1 MSQFAI
7 NISDDDDDDDI
18 FPSINDDSVVII
30 DQVDSNPVA
39 SSSSFNLLASDI
51 SSDDNL
57 FSQLTDRSVSNST
70 TNRRSGSMIDCIGS
84 DTHINFNSAD
94 NLFYLHESCTNNSII
109 DPTTNPTSDPTIN
122 SVTNPTT
129 NSTND
134 SAKKATSY
142 SSTGILAR
150 LHKLSQQQEKT
161 HLKQL
166 NLVNQTT
173 RMNRSSTV
181 NQLLVDCHIDLQ
193 SNPLFDSFKSSFSD
207 LAVSIKYSSVS
218 LKVNDAYL
226 FSVNHKLSS
235 KYDPSS
241 AIFVPSSSYIESVN
255 TLIVL
260 SSATEYAS
268 LLTDKSFL
276 HLDAHILS
284 IKRLHPNKKI
294 IYMVYGIPNLVRKI
308 EATKNKHI
316 AAQVRKYVHNS
327 GSSVDTNNRNNSQS
341 QSSNPL
347 LTELGHV
354 DSSLF
359 LLSFIH
365 LLVSH
370 SIHSLQPS
378 SISDSSSWFS
388 ELLKDISTLFYKQHS
403 HSLLFSKPKPSS
415 TSSSSFQSALEQ
427 IKFVTPDVSKAIVN
441 AYPTLSSLAADLKA
455 GPSRLA
461 DLKKGRAQGRHR
473 VGKALAGSIKKV
485 LESLDPDEFV

>member
-7 NISDDDDDDDI
+7 NISDDDDDDI

-30 DQVDSNPVA
+30 DQVDSNPAA
-39 SSSSFNLLASDI
+39 SSSSFNLLAPDI
-51 SSDDNL
+51 PSDDNL
-57 FSQLTDRSVSNST
+57 FSQPTDRSVSNST
-70 TNRRSGSMIDCIGS
+70 TNYRTGPIIDPVGS
-84 DTHINFNSAD
+84 DKHIDFSSD
-94 NLFYLHESCTNNSII
+94 DILFSLHESCTNNSII

-122 SVTNPTT
+122 PVTDPTT

-150 LHKLSQQQEKT
+150 LHKLSQQQEKNN
-161 HLKQL
+161 LKQL

-193 SNPLFDSFKSSFSD
+193 SDPFFEPFKSSLSD
-207 LAVSIKYSSVS
+207 LEVSIKYSVVS

-241 AIFVPSSSYIESVN
+241 GIFVPCSSYIKSVN

-260 SSATEYAS
+260 SSATDYAS
-268 LLTDKSFL
+268 LLTDKSFS

-294 IYMVYGIPNLVRKI
+294 IYMVYGIPDLVRKI

-316 AAQVRKYVHNS
+316 AAQVREYVHNS
-327 GSSVDTNNRNNSQS
+327 GSNVDTNNRNNSQS

-347 LTELGHV
+347 LTSLGHV

-370 SIHSLQPS
+370 SIHSLQPC
-378 SISDSSSWFS
+378 SISDASSWFS
-388 ELLKDISTLFYKQHS
+388 ELLKDISTLFYKKNS
-403 HSLLFSKPKPSS
+403 SSLLFSKPKPSS
-415 TSSSSFQSALEQ
+415 TSTSFESALEQ

-441 AYPTLSSLAADLKA
+441 AYPSLSSLAADLKA
-455 GPSRLA
+455 GPGRLA

-473 VGKALAGSIKKV
+473 VGKALAESIKKV
-485 LESLDPDEFV
+485 LESLDPEEFV